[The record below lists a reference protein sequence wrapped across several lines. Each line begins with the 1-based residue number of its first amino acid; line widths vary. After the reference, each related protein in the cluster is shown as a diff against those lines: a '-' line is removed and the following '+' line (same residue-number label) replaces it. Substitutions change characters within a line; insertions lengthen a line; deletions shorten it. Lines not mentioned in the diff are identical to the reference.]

1 MIGFHKIHGL
11 GNCFIFFEEFNV
23 DLGFLKKSEVV
34 KILCETS
41 RGLGSDGLV
50 FVGSP
55 RDPKHH
61 CRMQMFNTDGS
72 EAEMCGNAIR
82 GVAHLFDHLHLGN
95 DPILIETAGGIKE
108 VSFVGV
114 KDGEVFYKA
123 QMGKAILDLVST
135 GELVAA
141 EKRKPLDWNG
151 REFSPVYVN
160 VGNPHAVIFIDMPMT
175 NDEMKSVGAWLESH
189 ANHPRRINVEFVEV
203 LSRQEARVHVWER
216 GCGMTQACGT
226 GATAVTVAGIEKG
239 KFDSQVTIRMPGGDL
254 TIEQKKDGQLYMTGP
269 IQEVATGTLSG
280 SLLSRLA
287 RAAL

>member
-11 GNCFIFFEEFNV
+11 GNCFIFFEEFNL
-23 DLGFLKKSEVV
+23 DLSFLKKPEVV
-34 KILCETS
+34 KLLCDTS
-41 RGLGSDGLV
+41 HGLGSDGLV
-50 FVGSP
+50 FVGHA

-61 CRMQMFNTDGS
+61 CRMQMFNTDGT

-82 GVAHLFDHLHLGN
+82 CVAHIFDHLHLGTN
-95 DPILIETAGGIKE
+95 PILIETAVGIKE
-108 VSFVGV
+108 VSYVGV
-114 KDGEVFYKA
+114 KNGEVFYKA

-135 GELVAA
+135 GELVS
-141 EKRKPLDWNG
+141 EDKRKPLDWNG
-151 REFSPVYVN
+151 REFKPVYVN

-203 LSRQEARVHVWER
+203 VSRSEAKVHVWER

-226 GATAVTVAGIEKG
+226 GATAVTVAGIEQG
-239 KFDSQVTIRMPGGDL
+239 HFDRQVTIIMPGGNL
-254 TIEQKKDGQLYMTGP
+254 TIEQNADKELFMTGP

-280 SLLSRLA
+280 SLLKRFSQA
-287 RAAL
+287 

>member
-11 GNCFIFFEEFNV
+11 GNCFIFFEEMNQ
-23 DLGFLKKSEVV
+23 DLGFLKKPEVI
-34 KILCETS
+34 KLLCETS

-50 FVGSP
+50 FIGSP
-55 RDPKHH
+55 KDPKHH

-82 GVAHLFDHLHLGN
+82 CVAHIYDHLHLGTS
-95 DPILIETAGGIKE
+95 PILIETAGGIKE
-108 VSFVGV
+108 VSYVGV

-135 GELVAA
+135 GELVS
-141 EKRKPLDWNG
+141 EDKRKALDWNG
-151 REFSPVYVN
+151 REFKPVYVN
-160 VGNPHAVIFIDMPMT
+160 VGNPHAVIFLDMPMT

-203 LSRQEARVHVWER
+203 LSRKEARIHIWER

-226 GATAVTVAGIEKG
+226 GATAVTVAGIEQG
-239 KFDSQVTIRMPGGDL
+239 LFDREVTIHMPGGDL
-254 TIEQKKDGQLYMTGP
+254 TIEQTAKKDLYMTGP

-280 SLLSRLA
+280 SLLTRFSKG
-287 RAAL
+287 